1 MKKILFVVI
10 SLFVFISCSKK
21 EVPFEA
27 FSPEA
32 FAYDLGDSWEVNSQV
47 MVKGFLQF
55 EKDGIY
61 TASLQYTIDL
71 IKPNGEKVQSV
82 FSDEKSE
89 TKNEPIMD
97 VSLEAQFEIDSSY
110 EEGTYELTYNITNE
124 ISKKTLSI
132 NIDFDLL
139 R

>member
-71 IKPNGEKVQSV
+71 IKSNGEKVQSV

-110 EEGTYELTYNITNE
+110 QEGDYKIIFYITDLNSDNQANIEVQLEL
-124 ISKKTLSI
+124 SK
-132 NIDFDLL
+132 
-139 R
+139 